1 MNLRL
6 LMLIAICAGTVGTVR
21 AEVTVEAWRNGKPPV
36 PMPTRTLTTLPDFKP
51 PTVAPKLDQF
61 GGWVNGPQSRA
72 GTGFFRA
79 EKIGDRWWLVTPEG
93 HAFIHIGVATV
104 SPDSGPTFKAAFA
117 KRFQDRDDWAR
128 QTATLL
134 HTNGFNGTGNWSAD
148 EALAVAPQRLVYTR
162 GVNFMSAF
170 AKKLGLTHVV
180 PGHTGYQDELI
191 PVFHPDFPKFCD
203 EYAQQLATTKDDPW
217 LLGIYSDNE
226 LQLPK
231 QAIERYL
238 QRPTDDPGR
247 KELEAWL
254 AARHADTKNLTAADH
269 DEWTAHVMDR
279 YYTLVGTAIH
289 NADPHHIYLGSRLH
303 GTDASNAALWK
314 VAGKHL
320 PVIAMNVYGDW
331 TPTETVRKW
340 EQWSGRPMMAT
351 EWYAKAQDAPGLA
364 NKTGAGWNVKT
375 QRDRALF
382 YQNFTLALLEARGCV
397 GWHWFK
403 YADND
408 PANPKAD
415 PSNLDS
421 NKGIVNCAYQPYAE
435 LLDAMQALNAQVYP
449 LTAFFDRR

>member
-1 MNLRL
+1 MNPRL
-6 LMLIAICAGTVGTVR
+6 LLLICACSTLTAQ
-21 AEVTVEAWRNGKPPV
+21 AELTVEAWRNDKPSALL
-36 PMPTRTLTTLPDFKP
+36 PTRTLATLSDFKP
-51 PTVAPKLDQF
+51 VAAPPPLDQY
-61 GGWVNGPQSRA
+61 GGWLASPKGSA

-79 EKIGDRWWLVTPEG
+79 EKIGGRWWLVTPEG
-93 HAFIHIGVATV
+93 HPFIHVGVATV
-104 SPDSGPTFKAAFA
+104 GPDSGPTFKAAFQ
-117 KRFQDRDDWAR
+117 KLFQNQDNWAR
-128 QTATLL
+128 QTAMML
-134 HTNGFNGTGNWSAD
+134 HVNGFNGTGNWSAD
-148 EALAVAPQRLVYTR
+148 ETLATAPQRLAYTR

-180 PGHTGYQDELI
+180 PGHTGYLDELI
-191 PVFHPDFPKFCD
+191 PVFHPDFPKFCG

-226 LQLPK
+226 LQLPR
-231 QAIERYL
+231 QSIERYL
-238 QRPTDDPGR
+238 KRPIDDPGR

-254 AARHADTKNLTAADH
+254 ATRHVNPKNITSDER

-279 YYTLVGTAIH
+279 YYTLVGGAIRK
-289 NADPHHIYLGSRLH
+289 ADPHHIYLGSRLH
-303 GTDASNAALWK
+303 GSDAKNAALWK

-320 PVIAMNVYGDW
+320 PVIAINVYGDW
-331 TPTETVRKW
+331 TPTESARKW

-351 EWYAKAQDAPGLA
+351 EWYAKAHDVPGLA

-375 QRDRALF
+375 QNDRGLF
-382 YQNFTLALLEARGCV
+382 YQNFTLALLESRGCV

-408 PANPKAD
+408 PANTKAD

-421 NKGIVNCAYQPYAE
+421 NKGILNCSYQPYTE
-435 LLDAMQALNAQVYP
+435 LLTAMKALNTQVYP